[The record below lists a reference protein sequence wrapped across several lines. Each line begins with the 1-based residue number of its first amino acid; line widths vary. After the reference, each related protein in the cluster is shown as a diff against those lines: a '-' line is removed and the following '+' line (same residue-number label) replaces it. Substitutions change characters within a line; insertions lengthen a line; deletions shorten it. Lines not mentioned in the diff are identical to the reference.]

1 MNILLTND
9 DGFGSAGIS
18 ALCSALSS
26 HTVWVVAPDGERSGM
41 SHSITLHKPVRFVQK
56 GERMFSCS
64 GNPADCVMY
73 SLQGGIPVRPDL
85 VVSGINHGTNLGTDL
100 IYSGTAAASRQAVLM
115 GVPGIAV
122 SKALADDGNDDYLSA
137 ASYLAERLDSILS
150 LWGDSHFININFPAR
165 LDNNT
170 EITVTKPS
178 RRGYNDV
185 VESFSAPD
193 GSIYHFLRGK
203 GAYAEDEEGSDWAA
217 ISYGKVSVS
226 PIHLHPQAD
235 SDFSKYVEVFGSW

>member
-18 ALCSALSS
+18 ALSEAFAA

-41 SHSITLHKPVRFVQK
+41 SHSITLHKPVRFVK
-56 GERMFSCS
+56 HGERMFSCS

-73 SLQGGIPVRPDL
+73 SLQGGIPVRPD
-85 VVSGINHGTNLGTDL
+85 VVISGINHGANLGTDL

-122 SKALADDGNDDYLSA
+122 SKVLSDESPDDYSMTAQFLAD
-137 ASYLAERLDSILS
+137 RLEQLLS
-150 LWGDSHFININFPAR
+150 LWRDSHFININMPGKFEN
-165 LDNNT
+165 DV
-170 EITVTKPS
+170 EIAVTKPS

-193 GSIYHFLRGK
+193 GSTYHFLRGK
-203 GAYAEDEEGSDWAA
+203 GAYAEDEEGSDWSAV
-217 ISYGKVSVS
+217 SSGKVSVS

-235 SDFSKYVEVFGSW
+235 SDFIKYAEVIGSW